1 MDVLLAPF
9 ARNDFDEIRGPE
21 LTSRTQWDPL
31 AKRARD
37 SNRQSARCRSACAQ
51 FRAAC
56 ARCVQCEIRL
66 SRELSGEGP
75 EVKRLSARHVAA
87 ASPCR
92 GLRARGRRR
101 TRHCCH
107 RVADGGAE
115 CKRLRGRWVAG
126 ELGLGARDHAAY
138 HAAAA
143 RHASADD
150 GQPGLQP
157 AGLLPAGLGFGQ
169 GGDAVCVPLRCVPC
183 SRHGN
188 TCILLRMG
196 LLRLFD
202 GKADIVDLVLRH
214 FHGASG
220 WDKARFDA
228 RMFCVQYGP
237 AGDVIA
243 IGDADGFIH
252 LICAQTGEKILRL
265 KGHR

>member
-1 MDVLLAPF
+1 VAVVAPATAATAWLTEVPSASDSAGGGSLASWGW
-9 ARNDFDEIRGPE
+9 APE
-21 LTSRTQWDPL
+21 TMPHTMQQQP
-31 AKRARD
+31 
-37 SNRQSARCRSACAQ
+37 
-51 FRAAC
+51 
-56 ARCVQCEIRL
+56 
-66 SRELSGEGP
+66 P
-75 EVKRLSARHVAA
+75 
-87 ASPCR
+87 
-92 GLRARGRRR
+92 
-101 TRHCCH
+101 
-107 RVADGGAE
+107 
-115 CKRLRGRWVAG
+115 
-126 ELGLGARDHAAY
+126 
-138 HAAAA
+138 
-143 RHASADD
+143 HASADD